1 MRHGGNLRWLNLSRE
16 LLLRG
21 HRVYFGVN
29 RHPRQELPAL
39 RRYLREL
46 ETEKTLTGAVEI
58 DYAISPRVSKMAH
71 GLIHPVL
78 TNLCLRR
85 AQRSVLGTIRA
96 FIAEREIDA
105 VLVSD
110 RLLLFTVP
118 ALGGHLPVVIDWVD
132 SYVLYNRRHLRRA
145 MRHGLLREL
154 PAVCRDLLVH
164 SFQERYY
171 TRHSSASLA
180 ASPVDK
186 ACVAAISGAHEKV
199 HTLLNGIDI
208 EPTPSPPPKVPTRL
222 IFSGNMSFPP
232 NHEAVMWFI
241 DKVFPA
247 VLSHRPD
254 LVFVVAGRNPRSEL
268 ISRGRDNIVILGS
281 VESMQEEIAKSALYV
296 APLISGGGFK
306 NKIAEA
312 VMSGTYV
319 AGTRYA
325 VEFLP
330 ESLKRRLLV
339 ADGAPELAGAIL
351 RFLDQPKAFDVDMKY
366 LADAFAEEFT
376 WQRRADELLQV
387 LAASLDGPPVGRG
400 GHGAR

>member
-1 MRHGGNLRWLNLSRE
+1 MRHGGNLRWLNLARE

-29 RHPRQELPAL
+29 RHPLQELPAL

-46 ETEKTLTGAVEI
+46 ETEKALSGTVEVE
-58 DYAISPRVSKMAH
+58 YAISPWLSKVAH

-78 TNLCLRR
+78 TNLCLQRG
-85 AQRSVLGTIRA
+85 QRSVLGTVRA
-96 FIAEREIDA
+96 FIAEKKIDV

-110 RLLLFTVP
+110 RLLLFAVP
-118 ALGGHLPVVIDWVD
+118 ALMDHLPVVIDWVD
-132 SYVLYNRRHLRRA
+132 SYVLYNRRHLLRA
-145 MRHGLLREL
+145 MRNGLLREL
-154 PAVCRDLLVH
+154 PTVCRDLLVH

-186 ACVAAISGAHEKV
+186 ACVAAISGAYGKV
-199 HTLLNGIDI
+199 HTLLNGIELDRSSH
-208 EPTPSPPPKVPTRL
+208 PVSKVPTRL

-232 NHEAVMWFI
+232 NHEAAMWFI
-241 DKVFPA
+241 DNVFPA
-247 VLSHRPD
+247 LLAHRPD
-254 LVFVVAGRNPRSEL
+254 LVFVVAGRNPRPEL
-268 ISRGRDNIVILGS
+268 IGRGRDNIVILGS
-281 VESMQEEIAKSALYV
+281 VESMQEEIARSALYV

-319 AGTRYA
+319 VGTRYA

-330 ESLKRRLLV
+330 ESLKGRLLV

-351 RFLDQPKAFDVDMKY
+351 RFLDHPEAFDTDMKY
-366 LADAFAEEFT
+366 LVEAFTEGFT
-376 WQRRADELLQV
+376 WHRRADELLQV
-387 LAASLDGPPVGRG
+387 LAASVDGPQVERG